1 MSDTPTKRRIEE
13 RTFFSA
19 MAQGKKQKSKK
30 EKEKDPQVGVREGQ
44 RQAERKGLGWGGGLG
59 GESKRK
65 EKGEGVLCTFF
76 FFLIYFSKKIFRRNI
91 FRTMKVDQHN
101 EEHQQWKKPTMEK
114 TNKREGER
122 EREHSSKWDLEVAV
136 LRSWGKVDMFVFSK
150 RSNESLELVVN
161 AETKQEPS
169 AGA

>member
-1 MSDTPTKRRIEE
+1 
-13 RTFFSA
+13 
-19 MAQGKKQKSKK
+19 MAQGKVRRSKK
-30 EKEKDPQVGVREGQ
+30 RKKKKEMECERDKDGRKEGP
-44 RQAERKGLGWGGGLG
+44 GLG

-76 FFLIYFSKKIFRRNI
+76 FFFIYFSKKIFRRNI